1 MIIKKLLKSFR
12 DALRGIIFCLYN
24 ERNMR
29 IHTMAVVYVLF
40 LSLFFGLSRAEYAI
54 LFVTIA
60 LVVTAEMINTSIE
73 VLTDIGAP
81 QYNSASR
88 VAKDVA
94 AGGVLVTAIMAVVV
108 ALCLFTRA
116 DGFVR
121 LYAYFTGA
129 VYRIPVL
136 IVSIFASMV
145 FVFVGPADIKNKIT
159 RIIKGKRRKKD

>member
-1 MIIKKLLKSFR
+1 MIIKKLFKSFR
-12 DALRGIIFCLYN
+12 DAFRGIVFCLHN

-29 IHTMAVVYVLF
+29 IHTVAVVYVLF
-40 LSLFFGLSRAEYAI
+40 FSLFFGLSRVEYAV
-54 LFVTIA
+54 LFVAIA
-60 LVVTAEMINTSIE
+60 LVITAEMINTSIE

-94 AGGVLVTAIMAVVV
+94 AGGVLVAAIIAVIV
-108 ALCLFTRA
+108 ALCLFTKT

-121 LYAYFTGA
+121 LYEYFIGA

-136 IVSIFASMV
+136 LLSAVLSTV
-145 FVFVGPADIKNKIT
+145 FVFAGPDKIKNAVP
-159 RIIKGKRRKKD
+159 RIIKGKRRKRN